1 MSKVEQDFSGPYDVK
16 TKKKQKSGFRRGS
29 CRSCSSVGHLLP
41 KKASSAGHLLPLKA
55 SDTLHS
61 FHSSALPTQ
70 QKGKKAKIKEVLLQA
85 YSPLP
90 VSVNFSPHFCCL
102 CLCDVSFGASNKS
115 PPSWGCVVSKC
126 ESVCPFCPCFKYGFW
141 STCECTVCI
150 VSVFSLSWVSLSYTL
165 ATSRCLGGLAFVLC
179 IRLANNL
186 GENQK
191 KKMTLFLQPPPLES
205 SRLASK
211 IWIAA
216 NTRPIAS
223 PSGSNESP
231 QPPLSFGNR

>member
-1 MSKVEQDFSGPYDVK
+1 M
-16 TKKKQKSGFRRGS
+16 
-29 CRSCSSVGHLLP
+29 GHLP

-102 CLCDVSFGASNKS
+102 CLCDVFGASNKS

-126 ESVCPFCPCFKYGFW
+126 ESVCPFCPP
-141 STCECTVCI
+141 SSPPSIMLVC
-150 VSVFSLSWVSLSYTL
+150 VSSMAFGPLVSAQCALSQSFL
-165 ATSRCLGGLAFVLC
+165 CLGCLCHTHLQLQGVLVVLLLYV
-179 IRLANNL
+179 R
-186 GENQK
+186 
-191 KKMTLFLQPPPLES
+191 TVY
-205 SRLASK
+205 
-211 IWIAA
+211 
-216 NTRPIAS
+216 
-223 PSGSNESP
+223 
-231 QPPLSFGNR
+231 